1 MQHRKW
7 IISMLKFLI
16 DNTFVVFGGTFVNK
30 SSVSLW
36 DQAVPLSLPIFS
48 YTPILLW
55 CRVYTNFSKTNKI
68 QKLKHIIAFFQI
80 LILLNGFYKYA
91 PKELEIKETTETA
104 PSTSF
109 LDIFLK
115 SDTNWSTRLYDKR
128 EDFYFAIR
136 KLILKCQPLPCM
148 KLTFHNS

>member
-1 MQHRKW
+1 M
-7 IISMLKFLI
+7 I
-16 DNTFVVFGGTFVNK
+16 TY
-30 SSVSLW
+30 
-36 DQAVPLSLPIFS
+36 LSCSGAHLYHQYLSGIKLCPYPCRFF
-48 YTPILLW
+48 PILQ
-55 CRVYTNFSKTNKI
+55 YSYDAEFIQNFSKTNKI
-68 QKLKHIIAFFQI
+68 QKLKHLIAFFQI
-80 LILLNGFYKYA
+80 LILLNGFHKYA
-91 PKELEIKETTETA
+91 PKELEIKKTTETA

-136 KLILKCQPLPCM
+136 KLILKCQPLSCM

>member
-1 MQHRKW
+1 
-7 IISMLKFLI
+7 LI
-16 DNTFVVFGGTFVNK
+16 TY
-30 SSVSLW
+30 
-36 DQAVPLSLPIFS
+36 LSCSGAHLYHQYLSGIKLCPYPCRFF
-48 YTPILLW
+48 PILQ
-55 CRVYTNFSKTNKI
+55 YSYDAEFIQNFSKTNKI
-68 QKLKHIIAFFQI
+68 QKLKHLIAFFQI
-80 LILLNGFYKYA
+80 LILLNGFHKYA

-136 KLILKCQPLPCM
+136 KLILKCQPLSCM

>member
-1 MQHRKW
+1 M
-7 IISMLKFLI
+7 I
-16 DNTFVVFGGTFVNK
+16 TY
-30 SSVSLW
+30 
-36 DQAVPLSLPIFS
+36 LSCSGAHLYHQYLSGIKLCPYPCRFF
-48 YTPILLW
+48 PILQ
-55 CRVYTNFSKTNKI
+55 YSYDAEFIQNFSKTNKI
-68 QKLKHIIAFFQI
+68 QKLKHLIAFFQI
-80 LILLNGFYKYA
+80 LILLNGFHKYA

-136 KLILKCQPLPCM
+136 KLILKCQPLSCM

>member
-1 MQHRKW
+1 MSCSGAHLYHQY
-7 IISMLKFLI
+7 
-16 DNTFVVFGGTFVNK
+16 
-30 SSVSLW
+30 
-36 DQAVPLSLPIFS
+36 LSGIKLCPYPCRFF
-48 YTPILLW
+48 PILQ
-55 CRVYTNFSKTNKI
+55 YSYDAEFIQNFSKTNKI

-80 LILLNGFYKYA
+80 LILLNGFHKYA

-104 PSTSF
+104 PSTSC

-136 KLILKCQPLPCM
+136 KLILKCQPLSCM

>member
-1 MQHRKW
+1 M
-7 IISMLKFLI
+7 I
-16 DNTFVVFGGTFVNK
+16 TY
-30 SSVSLW
+30 
-36 DQAVPLSLPIFS
+36 LSCSGAHLYHQYLSGIKLCPYPCRFF
-48 YTPILLW
+48 PILQ
-55 CRVYTNFSKTNKI
+55 YSYDAEFIHNFSKTNKI
-68 QKLKHIIAFFQI
+68 QKLKHLIAFFQI
-80 LILLNGFYKYA
+80 LILLNGFHKYA

-136 KLILKCQPLPCM
+136 KLILKCQPLSCM

>member
-1 MQHRKW
+1 M
-7 IISMLKFLI
+7 I
-16 DNTFVVFGGTFVNK
+16 TY
-30 SSVSLW
+30 
-36 DQAVPLSLPIFS
+36 LSCSGAHLYHQYLSGIKLCPYPCRFFHILQYS
-48 YTPILLW
+48 YDAEFIQ
-55 CRVYTNFSKTNKI
+55 NFSKTNKI
-68 QKLKHIIAFFQI
+68 QKLKHIIVFFQI
-80 LILLNGFYKYA
+80 LILLNRFHKYA

-136 KLILKCQPLPCM
+136 KLILKCQPLSCM

>member
-1 MQHRKW
+1 M
-7 IISMLKFLI
+7 I
-16 DNTFVVFGGTFVNK
+16 TY
-30 SSVSLW
+30 
-36 DQAVPLSLPIFS
+36 LSCSGAHLYHQYLSGIKLCPYPCRFF
-48 YTPILLW
+48 PILQ
-55 CRVYTNFSKTNKI
+55 YSYDAEFIQNFSKTNKI

-80 LILLNGFYKYA
+80 LILLNGFHKYA

-136 KLILKCQPLPCM
+136 KLILNANHYRVWSLHFTTH
-148 KLTFHNS
+148 KLRSN